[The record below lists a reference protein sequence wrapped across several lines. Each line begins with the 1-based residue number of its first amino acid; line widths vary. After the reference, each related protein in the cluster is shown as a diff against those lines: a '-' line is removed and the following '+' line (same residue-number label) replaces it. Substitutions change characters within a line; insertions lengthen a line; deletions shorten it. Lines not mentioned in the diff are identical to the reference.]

1 MSRNKVSPAFL
12 PPSPST
18 SLSLLPGGGGVLAE
32 LPAMNFTFV
41 RAIEE
46 RLLLASL
53 H

>member
-12 PPSPST
+12 P
-18 SLSLLPGGGGVLAE
+18 LSLLYFSLSPLPGGVLPAE

-41 RAIEE
+41 RAIE